1 MSRRFLKRASAVA
14 MALAMTGVSAIPA
27 QAAGVGNVDIAKD
40 IVTLGIG
47 ESTVIAVDYSDI
59 EGGFAD
65 LAVVTSDGTIAV
77 PALFDAGNQKANL
90 AIGAVGTGTTAI
102 AVYRVSNPA
111 VVDYIAVQSGLAQK
125 DEIITQVNGTN
136 LTTIYHDRIIDYP
149 AVLTGKN
156 GAQLAVAGLVTER
169 ESGRDCLKVTGGL
182 IAKDSQ
188 ITGMNV
194 FYANFYDAM
203 GGLMKRQ
210 AVYSRNPGANG
221 VLEIEWYIPEGCT
234 SIVLE

>member
-14 MALAMTGVSAIPA
+14 LALVVTGMSAVPVY
-27 QAAGVGNVDIAKD
+27 AAGAGSVDIAKD
-40 IVTLGIG
+40 IVALGIG

-59 EGGFAD
+59 AGGFAD

-77 PALFDAGNQKANL
+77 PALYDAGNQKANL

-111 VVDYIAVQSGLAQK
+111 VVDYIAVQSGLAKK

-156 GAQLAVAGLVTER
+156 GAQLAVSGLVTER

-182 IAKDSQ
+182 ITKDTK
-188 ITGMNV
+188 IVGMNV

-203 GGLMKRQ
+203 GGLIKRQ
-210 AVYSRNPGANG
+210 AVYSRDPGANG

-234 SIVLE
+234 SVTLE